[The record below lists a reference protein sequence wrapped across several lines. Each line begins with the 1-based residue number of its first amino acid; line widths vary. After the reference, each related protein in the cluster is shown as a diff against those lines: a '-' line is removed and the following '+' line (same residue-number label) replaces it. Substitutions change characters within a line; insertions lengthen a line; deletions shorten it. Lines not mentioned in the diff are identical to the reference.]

1 MKQFIKQG
9 HPMQKPSPVKN
20 ELASYIR
27 EQIIS
32 GKIQA
37 GSKLPSFSSLQD
49 KLKVSRGTIDKA
61 YKDLKAQGFLYSIDR
76 SGVYVSRH
84 PPHAHQIALLLKLS
98 PGECQKHTF
107 YNALLNEL
115 ENQNNTIYDKKII
128 VYYNVSSESNNSEYQ
143 QVINAISNNC
153 LSGIILTEELFADAD
168 NAFLNIPRVYIFGKK
183 SFNQIPAVSV
193 SEYQLWEAGLKYIKR
208 QLNIPTPRIAIMDQ
222 IKGISFIKSEKKNLA
237 PDIPRHWMIAAPT
250 SSPASVEDLA
260 SLLLDYPD
268 DKMPQAIYIG
278 NDGLIKPVLNAIS
291 RHPSPAARNILL
303 LARSNSQDISET
315 IAEKVNIIAC
325 RISDILDY
333 CVNVLTM
340 PRSLVPEIQYVPL
353 FIQSNENKKL

>member
-1 MKQFIKQG
+1 MPKS
-9 HPMQKPSPVKN
+9 SPVKN
-20 ELASYIR
+20 ELVSYIR
-27 EQIIS
+27 EQIIN
-32 GKIQA
+32 GKLQA

-49 KLKVSRGTIDKA
+49 KFKISRGTIDKA

-98 PGECQKHTF
+98 RGECQKHTF

-115 ENQNNTIYDKKII
+115 ERKRNIIYDKKII
-128 VYYNVSSESNNSEYQ
+128 VYYNVCPESNSNEYQ
-143 QVINAISNNC
+143 QVINVINNNC
-153 LSGIILTEELFADAD
+153 LIGIMLTEELFADAD
-168 NAFLNIPRVYIFGKK
+168 NAFSNIPRVYIFGKK

-193 SEYQLWEAGLKYIKR
+193 NEYQLWEAGLKHIRR
-208 QLNIPTPRIAIMDQ
+208 QLNVPTPRIAIMDQ
-222 IKGISFIKSEKKNLA
+222 IKGISFVKSEKKNLA
-237 PDIPRHWMIAAPT
+237 PDIPPHWMIAAPT
-250 SSPASVEDLA
+250 SSPASVEDIA

-291 RHPSPAARNILL
+291 QHPSPAAQKILL
-303 LARSNSQDISET
+303 LARLNSEDISET
-315 IAEKVNIIAC
+315 IEGKVNIITC
-325 RISDILDY
+325 RVSDILDY
-333 CVNVLTM
+333 CTNVLTM

-353 FIQSNENKKL
+353 FIHSNESK